1 MSAELPVE
9 LTRPGAHRAQLAF
22 LADADGAVSCALQP
36 IVETN
41 TGRLH
46 GFEAL
51 LRGHDRMGA
60 ANPVELFDRAAGLGI
75 LAEFEA
81 LVQRR
86 ALAAF
91 VPLRGSGMTGPLL
104 FLNIDPRMPPASAL
118 QSLSERVVAAGL
130 PAASVCVEISERL
143 EDLAESELA
152 AALRRLQDQG
162 HRVAIDDF
170 GSGASRLGMLAEGQA
185 DYVKIDQRF
194 ISGLGEDPRRQLI
207 VSGIAAMARRL
218 GLRVVAEG
226 VENRAEYLACCA
238 AGCDL
243 VQGYFIARPALPSGA
258 LPGGVEISFPHLP
271 QPGGQSSGPAAGR
284 PQDAAQLLAAAER
297 LEPVRED
304 VDAETLF
311 ALFRNNPELDVYPV
325 VTAGMIPCGL
335 VHERTLREYVYSP
348 FGRSLLQNPALRFS
362 AGRFARPCPVVEA
375 DAGADRAL
383 EAFAAA
389 PQAAG
394 VILTRGN
401 RYLGVLS
408 AQALLSVLH
417 ERRLRQARDQSPLTG
432 LPGNHSIAARVE
444 TLALAAPHRRH
455 LCYFDLDNFKAFND
469 RYGFRRGDRAIE
481 LLAEHLRRGF
491 PESDTFL
498 GHVGGDDFF
507 AGLERLEG
515 TALRNRLTA
524 LLQGFA
530 TEAAG
535 LHDTADRIAGG
546 IHGHDRSGAA
556 RFFPLL
562 RCSVATL
569 ELPAGGTDADPE
581 ALTSAVAALKAAAKA
596 SPDGLAWRCQSD
608 GDAGA

>member
-1 MSAELPVE
+1 MALKLSEGVTRLDAEQARQ
-9 LTRPGAHRAQLAF
+9 TF
-22 LADADGAVSCALQP
+22 LAEVSAGVTCALQP
-36 IVETN
+36 IVETA

-46 GFEAL
+46 GYEAL
-51 LRGHDRMGA
+51 LRGHDRLGFATPIDLLDQA
-60 ANPVELFDRAAGLGI
+60 ATLGV
-75 LAEFEA
+75 LAELEA

-91 VPLRGSGMTGPLL
+91 TPLRSAAVGGPLL
-104 FLNIDPRMPPASAL
+104 FLNIDPRLPAETAL
-118 QSLSERVVAAGL
+118 AGLAHSVAAAGL
-130 PAASVCVEISERL
+130 PAGAVCVEISERL
-143 EDLAESELA
+143 EEQAEVGMSA
-152 AALRRLQDQG
+152 VLRRLQEQG
-162 HRVAIDDF
+162 HRIAVDDF
-170 GSGASRLGMLAEGQA
+170 GRGAARLGMLAEGQA
-185 DYVKIDQRF
+185 DYVKIDRRF
-194 ISGLGEDPRRQLI
+194 ITGLGEDPRRQLI

-226 VENRAEYLACCA
+226 VENRAEFLACCA

-243 VQGYFIARPALPSGA
+243 AQGYFIARPTLPMAGLSE
-258 LPGGVEISFPHLP
+258 GVEISFPHLP
-271 QPGGQSSGPAAGR
+271 QPAVIGRGPAAGR

-297 LEPVRED
+297 PQPVRDDAE
-304 VDAETLF
+304 AETLF

-325 VTAGMIPCGL
+325 VTAECIPCGL

-348 FGRSLLQNPALRFS
+348 FGRSLLQNPAMRFS
-362 AGRFARPCPVVEA
+362 ARRFARPCPVVEA

-383 EAFAAA
+383 EAFAAS

-394 VILTRGN
+394 VILTRNN

-444 TLALAAPHRRH
+444 TLGLSAQHARY

-507 AGLERLEG
+507 AGLERLDSK
-515 TALRNRLTA
+515 TLRKRLAA
-524 LLQGFA
+524 LLEGFA
-530 TEAAG
+530 QEAAG
-535 LHDTADRIAGG
+535 LHDAADRAAGG
-546 IHGHDRSGAA
+546 LHGHDRSGTA

-562 RCSVATL
+562 CCSVA
-569 ELPAGGTDADPE
+569 AGRRA
-581 ALTSAVAALKAAAKA
+581 
-596 SPDGLAWRCQSD
+596 RCRP
-608 GDAGA
+608 